1 MAVLLTPP
9 YEEWKAILASN
20 LMMAQAVH
28 RVIGEGCVADVRREM
43 LEVARGYSSQLRAC
57 ALKVG
62 IPIESQS
69 GGPLNGPRP
78 IVMAGHQPGIYH
90 PGILE
95 KTKRLTMIAR
105 ETGGVALNIAI
116 DTDEGDAGRVLWPLR
131 QGEGI
136 HIRDGVI
143 TTPMKLY
150 RDQRIGPKAQVA
162 GVFAEMVR
170 DLRASGRQEAADGA
184 MRASRLYE
192 ALEGESAV
200 LANAVV
206 RKYLC
211 GDGYDELPLS
221 LILETPSVKAFLWR
235 IVDDA
240 DRFTSMYNATLE
252 AYRAEH
258 KIKNPANPFPNMER
272 TSEDVEVPLWE
283 ILDGVRSRVVVRP
296 GQPSLTNSLL
306 APRGSIVT
314 LLLRGVCS
322 DLFIHGMGGAKYDQF
337 VNAFARALWGEEL
350 PRFVVAS
357 ATSYLFP
364 ERVDHYLRAREVK
377 ANYKSMVSHTADFL
391 GKGVF
396 SAEDEERLTPL
407 VRRRS
412 ELLALLQNVHTK
424 EERSPIAHELNDIN
438 RLLKGAI
445 DASSLAPLL
454 RDAGIDDAVL
464 NRWRCREYPFFLGL

>member
-1 MAVLLTPP
+1 MAVTITPP
-9 YEEWKAILASN
+9 YEEWRAILASN

-28 RVIGEGCVADVRREM
+28 RVIGEECVTDIRREM
-43 LEVARGYSSQLRAC
+43 LEAARGYSSQLRAC

-69 GGPLNGPRP
+69 ERPSNGPRP
-78 IVMAGHQPGIYH
+78 IVMAGHQPIIYH

-105 ETGGVALNIAI
+105 ETGGLALNIAI

-131 QGEGI
+131 EGEQI
-136 HIRDGVI
+136 HIREGVI
-143 TTPMKLY
+143 TTRMKLY
-150 RDQRIGPKAQVA
+150 RDQRIASKAQVA
-162 GVFAEMVR
+162 EVFAEMIR
-170 DLRASGRQEAADGA
+170 DLHGSGQPEAAERA
-184 MRASRLYE
+184 LRASRLYE

-200 LANAVV
+200 LANALV
-206 RKYLC
+206 RRTLC
-211 GDGYDELPLS
+211 GDGYDEVPLS
-221 LILETPSVKAFLWR
+221 LLLEAPSVQRFLRR

-240 DRFTSMYNATLE
+240 DSFTATYNATLE
-252 AYRAEH
+252 AYRTEH
-258 KIKNPANPFPNMER
+258 KINNPANPFPTMER
-272 TSEDVEVPLWE
+272 DSEGIEVPLWE
-283 ILDGVRSRVVVRP
+283 IVDGTRHRVVIRP
-296 GQPSLTNSLL
+296 GQPTPTNSFL

-337 VNAFARALWGEEL
+337 VNAFARALWGEAL

-357 ATSYLFP
+357 ATRYLFP
-364 ERVDHYLRAREVK
+364 ERVEHYLRAREMK
-377 ANYKSMVSHTADFL
+377 AKYKSMVSHTADFL

-396 SAEDEERLTPL
+396 SAEDEKTVKPL
-407 VRRRS
+407 VTRRS
-412 ELLALLQNVHTK
+412 ELLALLQHVRTK

-454 RDAGIDDAVL
+454 RDAAIDDTQL
-464 NRWRCREYPFFLGL
+464 NRWMCREYPFFLGS